1 MAGRKSLLKSTKKKP
16 KKKKERHEKTRREM
30 AEELWKKHEKRSD
43 ALYSYELF
51 FLGIVFAVIGAL
63 WAEAIYDYFVINDTT
78 SISFEFLIFISII
91 LALAMV
97 IVLYKFNEL
106 RRDVKKIAR
115 DARAIMEEE
124 KKK

>member
-1 MAGRKSLLKSTKKKP
+1 MAAKKKP